1 MEEFFI
7 VAVGVPM
14 ILFMLFVA
22 PTWLILHYRGKC
34 QISKGLSE
42 NDYKDLQMLAEKAEH
57 MSERIKTLET
67 ILDSEAP
74 QWRQKV

>member
-22 PTWLILHYRGKC
+22 PTWLILHYRGKR
-34 QISKGLSE
+34 QINKGLSE
-42 NDYKDLQMLAEKAEH
+42 SDYKDLQILADKAEK
-57 MSERIKTLET
+57 MSERINTLET

>member
-7 VAVGVPM
+7 VAIGVPM

-22 PTWLILHYRGKC
+22 PTWLILHYRGKR
-34 QISKGLSE
+34 QINKGLSE
-42 NDYKDLQMLAEKAEH
+42 NDYKDLQMLADKAEK
-57 MSERIKTLET
+57 MSERINTLET

-74 QWRQKV
+74 QWRHKV

>member
-22 PTWLILHYRGKC
+22 PTWLILHYRSKRQLG
-34 QISKGLSE
+34 KGLSE
-42 NDYKDLQMLAEKAEH
+42 NDVKDLQILADRAEQ
-57 MSERIKTLET
+57 MSERIKTLEC
-67 ILDSEAP
+67 ILDTEHP
-74 QWRQKV
+74 QWREKV